1 MEMNKKNFREIAHY
15 VIGLL
20 VILGVIYI
28 VRQLFKAEIP
38 TANRDAAM
46 MTIGAILG
54 WGGAVVSYY
63 FGSSKG
69 SSDKTESMLEKKL

>member
-1 MEMNKKNFREIAHY
+1 MAWDRKTFREIAHY

-20 VILGVIYI
+20 VILGVIFI
-28 VRQLFKAEIP
+28 VKHLFKAEVP
-38 TANRDAAM
+38 AGNKDAAM
-46 MTIGAILG
+46 MTIGAVLG

-69 SSDKTESMLEKKL
+69 SSDKTEAMSEKK